1 LAQALLAQLQ
11 LRIHEGSLTLA
22 EFMAPSGEK
31 PETPSP
37 SSPPPA
43 SSTERESPRLDP
55 EEEKILALSRM
66 IMREKGTDRVF
77 LKDLRYRLSSLS
89 RSDMDRHLISLQQK
103 GKILLMTYQDPL
115 SRTREDD
122 AAALH
127 LGSVSRH
134 VLRLS

>member
-1 LAQALLAQLQ
+1 
-11 LRIHEGSLTLA
+11 
-22 EFMAPSGEK
+22 
-31 PETPSP
+31 
-37 SSPPPA
+37 
-43 SSTERESPRLDP
+43 
-55 EEEKILALSRM
+55 
-66 IMREKGTDRVF
+66 MREKGTDRVF